1 MVFLTNRHLIFV
13 LITYLIILR
22 TSLSLEHSVN
32 GDVPFLPKH
41 VMITNKLVTR
51 EGMVLHCRNKGKDLG
66 FKAIL
71 ADESFDFRF
80 HLNIRRTAVYT
91 CTFSWH
97 GNVKRFDIFRADRDD
112 NPRSTCG
119 ICRECIW
126 HISES
131 GPCRMKR
138 DGGSSYCFPWAS

>member
-51 EGMVLHCRNKGKDLG
+51 ERNG
-66 FKAIL
+66 L
-71 ADESFDFRF
+71 ALQEQRERFR
-80 HLNIRRTAVYT
+80 L
-91 CTFSWH
+91 
-97 GNVKRFDIFRADRDD
+97 
-112 NPRSTCG
+112 
-119 ICRECIW
+119 
-126 HISES
+126 
-131 GPCRMKR
+131 
-138 DGGSSYCFPWAS
+138 

>member
-1 MVFLTNRHLIFV
+1 MVSLTNRHLIFV

-80 HLNIRRTAVYT
+80 HLNIRRTAVHT
-91 CTFSWH
+91 V
-97 GNVKRFDIFRADRDD
+97 GDRL
-112 NPRSTCG
+112 STCILRAKLKIRLG
-119 ICRECIW
+119 PECIW
-126 HISES
+126 HIFEP
-131 GPCRMKR
+131 GPCRMR
-138 DGGSSYCFPWAS
+138 CD

>member
-1 MVFLTNRHLIFV
+1 MVSLTNRHLIFV

-51 EGMVLHCRNKGKDLG
+51 EGMVLHCRNRGKDLG

-80 HLNIRRTAVYT
+80 HLNIRRTAVHT
-91 CTFSWH
+91 VGDGLST
-97 GNVKRFDIFRADRDD
+97 DILRAKLKIR
-112 NPRSTCG
+112 P
-119 ICRECIW
+119 
-126 HISES
+126 
-131 GPCRMKR
+131 GPL
-138 DGGSSYCFPWAS
+138 SNN

>member
-1 MVFLTNRHLIFV
+1 MVSLTNRHLIFV

-51 EGMVLHCRNKGKDLG
+51 EGMVLHCRNRGKDLG

-80 HLNIRRTAVYT
+80 HLNIRRTAVHT
-91 CTFSWH
+91 TNCL
-97 GNVKRFDIFRADRDD
+97 DDLFRRASLVLIIDRAYD
-112 NPRSTCG
+112 NPRTTCG

-126 HISES
+126 HISEP
-131 GPCRMKR
+131 GPCRMRR
-138 DGGSSYCFPWAS
+138 D

>member
-1 MVFLTNRHLIFV
+1 MVSLTNRHLIFV

-51 EGMVLHCRNKGKDLG
+51 EGMVLHGRNRGKDLG

-80 HLNIRRTAVYT
+80 HLNIRRTAVHT
-91 CTFSWH
+91 RTTSCNDNLGPSSQH
-97 GNVKRFDIFRADRDD
+97 LDAND
-112 NPRSTCG
+112 NPRTTCG

-126 HISES
+126 HISEP
-131 GPCRMKR
+131 GPCRMRR
-138 DGGSSYCFPWAS
+138 D